1 MFTLSGNPSDVI
13 ADSIQSKGNFQKVRN
28 ISVIFPALNE
38 EGNIRCTVETILK
51 VLPKVAT
58 RWEVIIVD
66 DGSSDATALICDEL
80 KAQHPEVEVIRHEQN
95 RGYGAALRSGIMSA
109 KYDLIFFSDS
119 DGQFDLRE
127 LQQLICWS
135 EDYDIVAGYRAKR
148 HDPFHRRIN
157 ALGWNVLVRLVLGI
171 KIRDIDCAF
180 KLFRRTVFDQVQIRC
195 VGAMV
200 NTEILAQATRL
211 GMRIHEVKV
220 NHFPRRYGKQSGANV
235 HVIIKAFRELGRVWR
250 KLRRVAPNQAGLY
263 SPTNEAPIKAGFKP
277 PKSPSLVVLPLTTF
291 VEDWIRWLFP
301 RVEHAAATLLA
312 MLALIFQD
320 PKAPAVTA
328 SAIVVA
334 APTAFALALEPNES
348 PPNQSHPEPAATAPP
363 VAPLPPRARA
373 VAASARKARAA
384 KPRSALRI
392 RLGKTIAHEWRQV
405 NKARK
410 RAQSA
415 FVRLGHKPRH
425 TNH

>member
-1 MFTLSGNPSDVI
+1 
-13 ADSIQSKGNFQKVRN
+13 
-28 ISVIFPALNE
+28 
-38 EGNIRCTVETILK
+38 
-51 VLPKVAT
+51 
-58 RWEVIIVD
+58 
-66 DGSSDATALICDEL
+66 
-80 KAQHPEVEVIRHEQN
+80 
-95 RGYGAALRSGIMSA
+95 
-109 KYDLIFFSDS
+109 
-119 DGQFDLRE
+119 
-127 LQQLICWS
+127 
-135 EDYDIVAGYRAKR
+135 
-148 HDPFHRRIN
+148 
-157 ALGWNVLVRLVLGI
+157 LGWNVMVRLALGI

-180 KLFRRTVFDQVQIRC
+180 KLFRRAVFDQVQIRC

-211 GMRIHEVKV
+211 GMRIHQVKV

-235 HVIIKAFRELGRVWR
+235 HVIIKAFRELGRLWQ
-250 KLRRVAPNQAGLY
+250 KLRHVTPNQAGLY
-263 SPTNEAPIKAGFKP
+263 SATNEAQIKAGCKP
-277 PKSPSLVVLPLTTF
+277 PKFSSLVVLPLATL

-363 VAPLPPRARA
+363 AAPLPPRARA
-373 VAASARKARAA
+373 VAAPARRAVAA
-384 KPRSALRI
+384 KPRPALRI

-410 RAQSA
+410 RAQLA
-415 FVRLGHKPRH
+415 FVRLGHKTRH

>member
-1 MFTLSGNPSDVI
+1 MRD
-13 ADSIQSKGNFQKVRN
+13 
-28 ISVIFPALNE
+28 ISVIFPAFNE
-38 EGNIRCTVETILK
+38 EGNIRCTVETMLK

-58 RWEVIIVD
+58 RWEVIVVD

-80 KAQHPEVEVIRHEQN
+80 KAQHPEVEVIRHQQN
-95 RGYGAALRSGIMSA
+95 RGYGAALKSGIMSA

-211 GMRIHEVKV
+211 GMRIHQVKV

-235 HVIIKAFRELGRVWR
+235 HVIIKAFRELCRLWR
-250 KLRRVAPNQAGLY
+250 KLRHVAPDQEGLY
-263 SPTNEAPIKAGFKP
+263 PATNEGPIKADFKRR
-277 PKSPSLVVLPLTTF
+277 KSPSLVVLPLVTF
-291 VEDWIRWLFP
+291 AEDWIRWLFP
-301 RVEHAAATLLA
+301 RVEQAAATLIA

-348 PPNQSHPEPAATAPP
+348 SPNQSDPKPAAIAPP
-363 VAPLPPRARA
+363 AAPLPPRARA
-373 VAASARKARAA
+373 VAASPRKARAA
-384 KPRSALRI
+384 KPPPALRI

-410 RAQSA
+410 RAQLA
-415 FVRLGHKPRH
+415 FVRLGHKHRH

>member
-1 MFTLSGNPSDVI
+1 VKCFRDVEEVPRPCGTL
-13 ADSIQSKGNFQKVRN
+13 
-28 ISVIFPALNE
+28 SVIFPAFNE
-38 EGNIRCTVETILK
+38 EGNIRRTVDTALK
-51 VLPKVAT
+51 ELPKVAT
-58 RWEVIIVD
+58 RWEIIVVD

-95 RGYGAALRSGIMSA
+95 RGYGAALKSGIMSA
-109 KYDLIFFSDS
+109 KYDFIFFSDS
-119 DGQFDLRE
+119 DGQFDFSE
-127 LQQLICWS
+127 LQELICWS
-135 EDYDIVAGYRAKR
+135 GDYDIVAGYRAKR

-157 ALGWNVLVRLVLGI
+157 ALGWNVMVRLALGI

-180 KLFRRTVFDQVQIRC
+180 KLFRRAVFDQVQIRC

-211 GMRIHEVKV
+211 GMRIHQVKV

-235 HVIIKAFRELGRVWR
+235 HVIIKAFRELGRLWQ
-250 KLRRVAPNQAGLY
+250 KLRHVTPNQAGLY
-263 SPTNEAPIKAGFKP
+263 SATNEAQIKAGCKP
-277 PKSPSLVVLPLTTF
+277 PKFSSLVVLPLATL

-363 VAPLPPRARA
+363 AAPRPPRARV
-373 VAASARKARAA
+373 VAAPARKALAA
-384 KPRSALRI
+384 KRRPALRI

-410 RAQSA
+410 RAQLA
-415 FVRLGHKPRH
+415 FVRLGHKTRH